1 MTDFDSIDALLA
13 SARQEVPLPP
23 AEERR
28 PLREGL
34 SLSRTQVAGAL
45 GVSPSTVGGWDGGRD
60 PSGEVREK

>member
-28 PLREGL
+28 TLREGL
-34 SLSRTQVAGAL
+34 SLSRTQVAGPVLWA
-45 GVSPSTVGGWDGGRD
+45 
-60 PSGEVREK
+60 